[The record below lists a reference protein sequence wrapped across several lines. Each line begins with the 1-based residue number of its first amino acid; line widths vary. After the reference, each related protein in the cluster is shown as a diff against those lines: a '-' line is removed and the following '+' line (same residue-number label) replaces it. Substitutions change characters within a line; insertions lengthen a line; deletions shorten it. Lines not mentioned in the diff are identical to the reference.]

1 MSRVPLGLSQ
11 PPWND
16 EDILP
21 FSSQQRRWQSRERS
35 CSIEARLVTREV
47 AGKGLTPGQGTP
59 AELEGCKERR
69 NRRRM
74 DASGGMYVKGGVKRH
89 TLLSTALS
97 EGADRELGD
106 VTGQKEGGEARN
118 ICLLTP
124 QESRWQPGL
133 GMTQTQRLSWSR
145 PCTEGAGL

>member
-1 MSRVPLGLSQ
+1 VLTRFELGEDGSTLTDMTQCTSSPQVSRVPLGLSQ
-11 PPWND
+11 PAWND
-16 EDILP
+16 EGILP
-21 FSSQQRRWQSRERS
+21 FSSQIFEPKQRRWQSRERS

-89 TLLSTALS
+89 TL
-97 EGADRELGD
+97 R
-106 VTGQKEGGEARN
+106 
-118 ICLLTP
+118 
-124 QESRWQPGL
+124 
-133 GMTQTQRLSWSR
+133 
-145 PCTEGAGL
+145 